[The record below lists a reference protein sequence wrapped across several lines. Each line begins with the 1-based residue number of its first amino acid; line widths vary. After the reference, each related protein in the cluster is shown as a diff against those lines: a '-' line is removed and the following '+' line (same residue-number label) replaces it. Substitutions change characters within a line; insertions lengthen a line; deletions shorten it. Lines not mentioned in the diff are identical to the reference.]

1 MPQISVIVPVY
12 NVEKFIHRCVG
23 SILAQ
28 TFLGFELILVDDGS
42 PDNCGTICD
51 DYAEKDSR
59 IHVIHKENGGLSSA
73 RNAGL
78 DWISANSDSEWV
90 TFVDSDDW
98 VHPNYLSY
106 LLQAANDYSVDLVVS
121 PIIKVNSKE
130 IFQEL
135 SFECKEKLSKDV
147 FLGFSKRMTDVS
159 ACGKLYKKELLFDI
173 RFPIGKLWEDLHTTY
188 KLFLSTDV
196 CAVVP
201 QKLYF
206 YYVNDEGIIRRNWS
220 PKRMDEFEAYEN
232 MLAYFKSKEEYHDLY
247 IAYQEPYIRA
257 ISYSYYMCIKSD
269 MSESDIKHYSKLIS
283 KKMRKA
289 LHMYKK
295 NTNICF
301 KNDKGVYETAYPQL
315 MNYYWF
321 INNKKKQLK
330 GKK

>member
-1 MPQISVIVPVY
+1 MSRICVIVPVY
-12 NVEKFIHRCVG
+12 NDEKFLCRCIN
-23 SILAQ
+23 SILNQ
-28 TFLGFELILVDDGS
+28 TYNDFELILVDDGS
-42 PDNCGTICD
+42 LDKSGEICD
-51 DYAEKDSR
+51 FFAKKDKR
-59 IHVIHKENGGLSSA
+59 IVVIHKTNGGPSSA
-73 RNAGL
+73 RNTGIE
-78 DWISANSDSEWV
+78 WVFANSCSKWL
-90 TFVDSDDW
+90 TFADSDDW
-98 VHPNYLSY
+98 LHPDYLQYMIKSVEDNNASLAFCNIIRAEQY
-106 LLQAANDYSVDLVVS
+106 FPCENVRYS
-121 PIIKVNSKE
+121 
-130 IFQEL
+130 FTCEL
-135 SFECKEKLSKDV
+135 SKTVLLSFSQKLTYVGPWCKI
-147 FLGFSKRMTDVS
+147 
-159 ACGKLYKKELLFDI
+159 YNKELFKNI
-173 RFPIGKLWEDLHTTY
+173 RFPLGKLWEDLATTY
-188 KLFLSTDV
+188 KLFLSVEKCIHVNCD
-196 CAVVP
+196 
-201 QKLYF
+201 LYF
-206 YYVNDEGIIRRNWS
+206 YYLNNNGTILKNWR